1 MSVQAG
7 QMRTC
12 QCECAFVCLHGSQP
26 HQKIVGLSNAD
37 EFNLCVLC
45 LVQIRMILQTGDG
58 CMKQGQVQ
66 ESRRFVYVGGQLRT
80 HNSQFIA
87 SCTLVISF
95 TSSHPACQGLALPR

>member
-1 MSVQAG
+1 
-7 QMRTC
+7 
-12 QCECAFVCLHGSQP
+12 
-26 HQKIVGLSNAD
+26 
-37 EFNLCVLC
+37 
-45 LVQIRMILQTGDG
+45 
-58 CMKQGQVQ
+58 MKQGQVQ